1 AAGFDRED
9 TGEAKLR
16 KLRTLIARA
25 SPQEEDMY
33 FLAELLG
40 LPTDGHGPPPTLSPQ
55 KRKERT
61 FEALLRQLDGLTH
74 QAPVLMVFEDA
85 HWSDPP
91 SLELLSLIPDRVPN
105 LPVLLI
111 ISYRP
116 EFQPLWIGQAHV
128 TALSL
133 SRLGRRQSTEI
144 IAQVAEGKALPTEIV
159 E

>member
-1 AAGFDRED
+1 
-9 TGEAKLR
+9 
-16 KLRTLIARA
+16 
-25 SPQEEDMY
+25 
-33 FLAELLG
+33 LG
-40 LPTDGHGPPPTLSPQ
+40 LPTDGHGPPPALSPQ

-85 HWSDPP
+85 HWSDPT
-91 SLELLSLIPDRVPN
+91 SLELLSLISDRVPN

-116 EFQPLWIGQAHV
+116 EFQPLWLGQAHV

-159 E
+159 EQIVGHTDGVPLFVEELTKTVLESGLLRQAGE